1 VFAQQ
6 VAGPAEFWFTDI
18 AEGDLTDAHHVA
30 ALRERLRLPLIASMR
45 QVHGTDAVWAQP
57 GVVPE
62 ADALLTYAP
71 GVALIARVADC
82 VPIVLAADDGGHVAV
97 VHAGRRGL
105 VDGVVAKAA
114 RTMREH
120 RGGPVTAWVGPR
132 ICGGCYE
139 LDAATADA
147 VAHAVPEAAATT
159 RWDTPGA
166 DIGAGVIAQLR
177 AGDVAVHDL
186 GGCTLEDDRFF
197 SYRRDGT
204 AQRQAAVVVLREET

>member
-1 VFAQQ
+1 
-6 VAGPAEFWFTDI
+6 
-18 AEGDLTDAHHVA
+18 
-30 ALRERLRLPLIASMR
+30 MR

-82 VPIVLAADDGGHVAV
+82 VPIVLAADDGSHAAV

-105 VDGVVAKAA
+105 VDGVVPKAA

-132 ICGGCYE
+132 VCGGCYE
-139 LDAATADA
+139 LDAAIAAA

-159 RWDTPGA
+159 RWGTPGA
-166 DIGAGVIAQLR
+166 DIGAGVIAQLH
-177 AGDVAVHDL
+177 AADVAVHDL

-204 AQRQAAVVVLREET
+204 AQRQAAIVVLREAT